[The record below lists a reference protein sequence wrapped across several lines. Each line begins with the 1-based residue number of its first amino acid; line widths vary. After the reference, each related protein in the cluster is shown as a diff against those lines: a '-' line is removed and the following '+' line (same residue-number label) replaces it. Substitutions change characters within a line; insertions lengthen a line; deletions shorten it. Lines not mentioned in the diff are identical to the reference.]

1 MAFSGILL
9 HIWQLLQA
17 DVNTFASEPIRND
30 MAATQWTIDPIHSEV
45 LFKVKHLLISK
56 VTGQFK
62 QFTAT
67 VTTEGDDIATAQVHF
82 TAGVDS
88 ISTNNEQRDAHLKNG
103 DFFDAE
109 NHPELSFNSNKLEQ
123 IDDEK
128 YKLYGTLT
136 MRGTSNPVILD
147 VAYGGITQDPWG
159 FTRVGFEVTGKIS
172 RKDFGVSFTMVSET
186 GGLLL
191 GDEVTIHAQT
201 EFVKQA

>member
-1 MAFSGILL
+1 MA
-9 HIWQLLQA
+9 
-17 DVNTFASEPIRND
+17 T
-30 MAATQWTIDPIHSEV
+30 TQWAIDPTHSEI

-67 VTTEGDDIATAQVHF
+67 VTTEDDDIATAQVHF
-82 TAGVDS
+82 TADIDS
-88 ISTNNEQRDAHLKNG
+88 ISTNNEQRDAHLKNT
-103 DFFDAE
+103 DFFDATT
-109 NHPELSFNSNKLEQ
+109 HPQLTFESTQLEK

-128 YKLYGTLT
+128 YKLHGTLT
-136 MRGTSNPVILD
+136 MRGTSKPVTLD
-147 VAYGGITQDPWG
+147 VDYGGMTKDPWG

-172 RKDFGVSFTMVSET
+172 RKDFGVSFSMVSEA

-191 GDEVTIHAQT
+191 GDEVAIHVQT